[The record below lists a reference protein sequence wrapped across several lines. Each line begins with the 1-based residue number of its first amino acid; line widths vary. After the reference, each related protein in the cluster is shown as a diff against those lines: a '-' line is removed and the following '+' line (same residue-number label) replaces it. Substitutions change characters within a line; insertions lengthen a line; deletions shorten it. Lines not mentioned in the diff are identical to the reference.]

1 MDVGKFNIYFVGGN
15 VPDSFPVP
23 ANSIVIKDYLE
34 DTVVMHF
41 INNNLEI
48 EYLGLSTYYPHI
60 KLWQVKDRAHLEWVQ
75 LKWG

>member
-1 MDVGKFNIYFVGGN
+1 MDVEKFNIYFVDGN
-15 VPDSFPVP
+15 VSDIPAP
-23 ANSIVIKDYLE
+23 ANSIVIKDCLE
-34 DTVVMHF
+34 NTVVMHF

-48 EYLGLSTYYPHI
+48 EYLGVSTHYPHI